1 VSSQLAAFA
10 QAVFVTVPH
19 DVLGSLEHT
28 LSVLV
33 VPSMVT
39 QIKGEALFLLLLTLT
54 FMIC

>member
-1 VSSQLAAFA
+1 MSSQLAAFA